1 MSFLA
6 PMLLAGLPLVAL
18 PIIIHLINQRRF
30 QTIRWGAMM
39 FLLAANRLSRGYARL
54 RQWLI
59 MAFRM
64 LAIAGLIFAIA
75 RPLAS
80 GWLGLSAGGRP
91 DTTIVLL
98 DRSPSMQQTGGGAG
112 GTKLETGRRQLVQ
125 ALKMLG
131 SARWVLVDSTTNK
144 AFEIESPEG
153 LLNSPAGEPASSAS
167 DIPAMLQ
174 SVHDYIQT
182 NKSGRTEVWI
192 CSDLRENDWNGES
205 GRWQTLRESFLEFPQ
220 GVRFHLLAYPQAAP
234 DNVAIR
240 VTDVRRLQTS
250 DAAELFVSLKLTRAC
265 FGFRRTQS
273 ESKISVPVQF
283 EIDGARSELTVE
295 MDGPQFEL
303 KDHRIPLE
311 RSHERGWGRVSIP
324 ADANLADNEFCFV
337 FDRPV
342 PRLAIVLA
350 DDPQAARPLELAAA
364 ISPDPSVHDSAEV
377 IGEEQLATVE
387 WEKVSLLLWQAPLP
401 KGNSA
406 NLIQAFVERGGQAIF
421 LPPGSPGDAELFG
434 VGWKSWAEEPE
445 EIPVE
450 NWRGDQDLLANTQ
463 SGAALPVGQLQIRR
477 YAGLSG
483 EAFTPLASVRG
494 GKPLLVRAP
503 TARGGAYFL
512 ATTPAAGDSSL
523 ATGGVVLY
531 VLVQR
536 ALAAGAAVLGNT
548 RQLVAGAPPEDD
560 PATWQRV
567 TGDERAISTEFPFHR
582 GVYIAGD
589 KLLAVNRPTAED
601 QAHVLP
607 DHRLGELFGRL
618 DFARVDD
625 QAGSLSSLIQEVWRL
640 FLAAMIVALIVEAG
654 LCLPKLAQA
663 RETKLKAEPEGFQV
677 SVAKRISLHPTGR
690 GRTIRV

>member
-98 DRSPSMQQTGGGAG
+98 DRSPSMQQTSGGSGS
-112 GTKLETGRRQLVQ
+112 TKLETGRQQLVQ

-153 LLNSPAGEPASSAS
+153 LLNSPAGEPASAAS

-174 SVHDYIQT
+174 SAHDYVQA

-220 GVRFHLLAYPQAAP
+220 GVRFHLLAYPQVAP
-234 DNVAIR
+234 ENVAIR
-240 VTDVRRLQTS
+240 VTDVRRQQTS
-250 DAAELFVSLKLTRAC
+250 DAAELFVSLKLTRAPLSNS
-265 FGFRRTQS
+265 TS
-273 ESKISVPVQF
+273 SNSNSAESKISVPVQF
-283 EIDGARSELTVE
+283 EIDGARSELTIE
-295 MDGPQFEL
+295 MDGAQFEL

-324 ADANLADNEFCFV
+324 ADANMADNEFCFV

-342 PRLAIVLA
+342 ARVAIILA

-364 ISPDPSVHDSAEV
+364 ISPDPAVHDSAEV
-377 IGEEQLATVE
+377 ISEEQLMAVE

-401 KGNSA
+401 QGNA
-406 NLIQAFVERGGQAIF
+406 AKVVQAFVERGGQAVF
-421 LPPGSPGDAELFG
+421 LPPVSLAQGVPGEGELFG
-434 VGWKSWAEEPE
+434 VGWKAWVEEPE

-450 NWRGDQDLLANTQ
+450 HWRGDQDLLANTL

-477 YAGLSG
+477 YAGLAG
-483 EAFTPLASVRG
+483 ESFTPLASVRG
-494 GKPLLVRAP
+494 GKPLLVRATTP
-503 TARGGAYFL
+503 RGGAYFL

-523 ATGGVVLY
+523 ATSGVVLY

-536 ALAAGAAVLGNT
+536 AMAAGAAVLGNT

-560 PATWQRV
+560 PATWRRV
-567 TGDERAISTEFPFHR
+567 TGDERAISIEYPFHR
-582 GVYIAGD
+582 GVYVSGER
-589 KLLAVNRPTAED
+589 LLAVNRPAAED
-601 QAHVLP
+601 QAQVLA
-607 DHRLGELFGRL
+607 DHRLGELFRGL

-625 QAGSLSSLIQEVWRL
+625 QAGSLGSLIQEVWRL
-640 FLAAMIVALIVEAG
+640 FLASMIVALIVEAG
-654 LCLPKLAQA
+654 LCLPKLARA
-663 RETKLKAEPEGFQV
+663 RETVLKNEPAGFK
-677 SVAKRISLHPTGR
+677 A
-690 GRTIRV
+690 

>member
-1 MSFLA
+1 MSFLS
-6 PMLLAGLPLVAL
+6 PMLLVGLPLVAL

-112 GTKLETGRRQLVQ
+112 GTKLETGRQKLVES
-125 ALKMLG
+125 LKMRG

-144 AFEIESPEG
+144 AFEIESPEA

-174 SVHDYIQT
+174 AAHDYIQA
-182 NKSGRTEVWI
+182 NKSGRTEIWI

-220 GVRFHLLAYPQAAP
+220 GVRIHGLFYAHPSP
-234 DNVAIR
+234 ENVAIR
-240 VTDVRRLQTS
+240 VTDVRRMQTN
-250 DAAELFVSLKLTRAC
+250 DAAELFVSLKLSRAPVLDA
-265 FGFRRTQS
+265 TS
-273 ESKISVPVQF
+273 AESKISVPVQF
-283 EIDGARSELTVE
+283 EIDGARSELTIE
-295 MDGPQFEL
+295 MEGSQFEL

-324 ADANLADNEFCFV
+324 ADANMADNEFCFV

-342 PRLAIVLA
+342 PRVAIILA
-350 DDPQAARPLELAAA
+350 DNPQAARPLELAAA

-377 IGEEQLATVE
+377 VGEEQLATVE

-421 LPPGSPGDAELFG
+421 LPPASPGDGEFFG

-512 ATTPAAGDSSL
+512 TTTPAAGDSSL
-523 ATGGVVLY
+523 ATSGVVLY

-582 GVYIAGD
+582 GVYVAGER
-589 KLLAVNRPTAED
+589 LLAVNRPAAED
-601 QAHVLP
+601 QSQVLA
-607 DHRLGELFGRL
+607 DHRLSELFRGL
-618 DFARVDD
+618 EFARVDD
-625 QAGSLSSLIQEVWRL
+625 QAGSLGSLIQEVWRL
-640 FLAAMIVALIVEAG
+640 FLASMIVALIVEAG

-663 RETKLKAEPEGFQV
+663 RAMVLKAEPAGFQ
-677 SVAKRISLHPTGR
+677 T
-690 GRTIRV
+690 

>member
-6 PMLLAGLPLVAL
+6 PMLLAGLPLMAL

-39 FLLAANRLSRGYARL
+39 FLLAANRLSRGFARL

-64 LAIAGLIFAIA
+64 LAIAGLIFAVA

-80 GWLGLSAGGRP
+80 GWLGLSTGGRP

-112 GTKLETGRRQLVQ
+112 GTKLETGRRRLVQ
-125 ALKMLG
+125 ALKTLG
-131 SARWVLVDSTTNK
+131 SAHWVLVDSTTNT
-144 AFEIESPEG
+144 AFEIESPDI

-174 SVHDYIQT
+174 SARDYIQA

-205 GRWQTLRESFLEFPQ
+205 GRWQTLRESFLAFPQ

-234 DNVAIR
+234 ENISIQ
-240 VTDVRRLQTS
+240 VTDVHRLQTS
-250 DAAELFVSLKLTRAC
+250 DAAELFLSLKLTRAPVLNSSS
-265 FGFRRTQS
+265 S
-273 ESKISVPVQF
+273 ETDSLKSKISVPVQF

-295 MDGPQFEL
+295 MDGSQFEL

-311 RSHERGWGRVSIP
+311 HSHKRGWGRVSIP

-342 PRLAIVLA
+342 QRVALIRA
-350 DDPQAARPLELAAA
+350 DDPEAARPLKLAAA
-364 ISPDPSVHDSAEV
+364 ISPDPAVHDAAED
-377 IGEEQLATVE
+377 IGDEQLATAE
-387 WEKVSLLLWQAPLP
+387 WEKVALLLWQAPLP
-401 KGNSA
+401 KGNAASV
-406 NLIQAFVERGGQAIF
+406 IRAFVERGGQVIF
-421 LPPGSPGDAELFG
+421 LPPASCGDEDIFG
-434 VGWKSWAEEPE
+434 MSWKAWVDAPE
-445 EIPVE
+445 AIPVE

-463 SGAALPVGQLQIRR
+463 SGTALPVGQLQIHR
-477 YAGLSG
+477 YAELSG
-483 EAFTPLASVRG
+483 ESFTPLASVGG
-494 GKPLLVRAP
+494 GKPLLVRA
-503 TARGGAYFL
+503 TSARGGAYFL
-512 ATTPAAGDSSL
+512 ATTPVPSDSSL
-523 ATGGVVLY
+523 AAGGVVLY

-536 ALAAGAAVLGNT
+536 ALAAGTAVLGNT
-548 RQLVAGAPPEDD
+548 QQLVAGASPADG
-560 PATWQRV
+560 PATWERV
-567 TGDERAISTEFPFHR
+567 TGDAQAISTEFAFHR
-582 GVYIAGD
+582 GVYVAGER
-589 KLLAVNRPTAED
+589 LLAVNRPAAED
-601 QAHVLP
+601 QAQVVA
-607 DHRLGELFGRL
+607 DHRLGELFGGL

-640 FLAAMIVALIVEAG
+640 FLAAMMVALIVEAG
-654 LCLPKLAQA
+654 LCLPKLARA
-663 RETKLKAEPEGFQV
+663 PATTIMTEPVGFQ
-677 SVAKRISLHPTGR
+677 A
-690 GRTIRV
+690 